1 MGAKELRIGSFVNYF
16 DDGEY
21 SIISTL
27 DWGYVHLKDASS
39 IEYRFIKSIPLT
51 EEWLLKFG
59 FVKDK
64 KHNNCCDL
72 ELENN
77 FYLQGV
83 GYGKSNI
90 KYEVI
95 LTDSNDNELT
105 LVKHVHQLQNL
116 YFALTN
122 EELTIK

>member
-1 MGAKELRIGSFVNYF
+1 MTQKELRIGSFVNYF

-51 EEWLLKFG
+51 EEWLVKFG
-59 FVKDK
+59 FKYKKKYDAFVKTINKCNEFIIAKNVGK
-64 KHNNCCDL
+64 KENYYLCDIDIET
-72 ELENN
+72 ELKN
-77 FYLQGV
+77 
-83 GYGKSNI
+83 
-90 KYEVI
+90 
-95 LTDSNDNELT
+95 
-105 LVKHVHQLQNL
+105 VHQLQNL

-122 EELTIK
+122 EELIIK